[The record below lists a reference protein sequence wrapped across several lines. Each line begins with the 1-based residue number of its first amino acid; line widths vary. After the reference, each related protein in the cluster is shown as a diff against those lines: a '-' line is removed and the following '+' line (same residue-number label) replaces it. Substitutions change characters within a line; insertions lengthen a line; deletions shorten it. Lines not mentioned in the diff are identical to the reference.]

1 MGSLS
6 EAANS
11 FNQPKNIRGRKKGSR
26 ATSKSE
32 DKEIKKKFLQLR
44 PPGHGIDSR
53 QLHKALPKKIK
64 KKVGRKTLIRRL
76 GEKGYTAQMKLK
88 KNDFSTLFP
97 LSLTW
102 AMQSNYFCVG

>member
-1 MGSLS
+1 MS

-11 FNQPKNIRGRKKGSR
+11 YTQPKKVVGRKKGSR
-26 ATSKSE
+26 ATSKAE
-32 DKEIKKKFLQLR
+32 DEEIKKKFLQLR

-53 QLHKALPKKIK
+53 ELHKALPKKIK
-64 KKVGRKTLIRRL
+64 KKVGRKTVIRRL

-88 KNDFSTLFP
+88 KDDFSTLSP
-97 LSLTW
+97 LPPTW